1 MMNQTGLL
9 CARWPRASSALQ
21 AVIKV
26 LTSGV
31 EGALL
36 EEAARLE
43 AALVGARRGTE

>member
-1 MMNQTGLL
+1 MMAKMVVFCT
-9 CARWPRASSALQ
+9 RWPRASSALQ

-31 EGALL
+31 EQALL
-36 EEAARLE
+36 EEEARLE